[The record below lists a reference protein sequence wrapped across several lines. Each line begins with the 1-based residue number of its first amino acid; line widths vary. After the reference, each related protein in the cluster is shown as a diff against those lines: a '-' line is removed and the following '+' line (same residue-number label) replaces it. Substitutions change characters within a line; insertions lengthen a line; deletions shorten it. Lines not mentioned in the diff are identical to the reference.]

1 MVEKPVSNKP
11 VAEYKYVR
19 TDSSATTLDS
29 FLTRPNKEDDG
40 DAMDIDE
47 DSAVITKDAR
57 VHVNLA
63 SIHTLRKRV
72 AKSEDKGTHYLGVFF
87 IFVLHVTNKYIYIRY
102 INYL

>member
-1 MVEKPVSNKP
+1 MVEKPASSKP

-29 FLTRPNKEDDG
+29 FLTRPNKEDDV

-47 DSAVITKDAR
+47 DSPVITKDAR

-63 SIHTLRKRV
+63 SIHTLRKGV
-72 AKSEDKGTHYLGVFF
+72 AKSEDKGIRYLGGGV
-87 IFVLHVTNKYIYIRY
+87 YICIAYD
-102 INYL
+102 